1 MGDWESEGNCIPTE
15 VGSDGVPCGKG
26 KQRYRRSARTQARN
40 NGIPC
45 NMMRKTR
52 ETKCNTGI
60 ECKGNLHSLY
70 DLQNLTELT
79 LFFLLTY
86 PVILTEMKHERIILY
101 EVSTTTTTVGIDTFR

>member
-1 MGDWESEGNCIPTE
+1 MEDWEPEGDCIPTE
-15 VGSDGVPCGKG
+15 VGSDGVPCGEG

-52 ETKCNTGI
+52 ETKCESGI

-70 DLQNLTELT
+70 DLLTD
-79 LFFLLTY
+79 
-86 PVILTEMKHERIILY
+86 PVILTQMKESPSY
-101 EVSTTTTTVGIDTFR
+101 EVSTTTTTVGITFR

>member
-1 MGDWESEGNCIPTE
+1 MGDWEAEGDCTPTE
-15 VGSDGVPCGKG
+15 VGSDGVPCGVG
-26 KQRYRRSARTQARN
+26 KQRYRRSERTQARN

-52 ETKCNTGI
+52 ETKCESGI

-79 LFFLLTY
+79 LFLC
-86 PVILTEMKHERIILY
+86 PVILTQMKESPSY
-101 EVSTTTTTVGIDTFR
+101 EVSTTTTTVGITFR

>member
-1 MGDWESEGNCIPTE
+1 MGDWEAEGDCTPTE

-26 KQRYRRSARTQARN
+26 KQSYRRSARTQARN

-52 ETKCNTGI
+52 ETKCESGI

-79 LFFLLTY
+79 LFLC
-86 PVILTEMKHERIILY
+86 PVILTQMKESPLY
-101 EVSTTTTTVGIDTFR
+101 EFSTTTTTVGITFR

>member
-15 VGSDGVPCGKG
+15 VGSDGVPCGEG

-52 ETKCNTGI
+52 ETKCESGI

-79 LFFLLTY
+79 LFLLLTD
-86 PVILTEMKHERIILY
+86 PVILTQMKESPSY
-101 EVSTTTTTVGIDTFR
+101 EVSTTTTTVGINHL

>member
-1 MGDWESEGNCIPTE
+1 MGDWESEGDCIPTE
-15 VGSDGVPCGKG
+15 VGADGVPCGEG
-26 KQRYRRSARTQARN
+26 KQRYKRREVTQARN

-52 ETKCNTGI
+52 ETKCESGI

-79 LFFLLTY
+79 LFLLLTD
-86 PVILTEMKHERIILY
+86 PVILTQMKESPSY
-101 EVSTTTTTVGIDTFR
+101 EVSTTTTTVGITFR